1 MDYTINMD
9 IEIVVAILSSSLLT
23 SVANGFLNR
32 RKNSVEIEDKI
43 NEMASRLIDDQRS
56 EIDALN
62 GHILQLQKE
71 SREAKERE
79 NHLESEIDELRICV
93 DRYRE
98 RDNRRKEEN
107 AALKKEIDKLRK
119 SVRGLS

>member
-1 MDYTINMD
+1 MD
-9 IEIVVAILSSSLLT
+9 IEVVLAILSSSFLT

-43 NEMASRLIDDQRS
+43 NEMASRLIDDQRA

-62 GHILQLQKE
+62 GHILNLQKE

-79 NHLESEIDELRICV
+79 KHLEGEIDKLKKDVET
-93 DRYRE
+93 YRAQATK
-98 RDNRRKEEN
+98 RKEEN
-107 AALKKEIDKLRK
+107 ILLREQVEILKKTF
-119 SVRGLS
+119 RGLS